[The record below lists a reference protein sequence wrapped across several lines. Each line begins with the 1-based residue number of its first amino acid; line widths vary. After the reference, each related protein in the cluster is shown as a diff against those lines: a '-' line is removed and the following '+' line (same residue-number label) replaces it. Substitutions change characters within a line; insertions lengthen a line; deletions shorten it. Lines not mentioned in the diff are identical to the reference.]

1 MKTLQVLFNG
11 QEVGTRKTERNY
23 TWALVAHSFR
33 EAEYRERMAKAKY
46 ASRHYTPEYLDKV
59 CARSHAPAV
68 ISYHH
73 DAELAHKAAGAKR
86 LDYLCCSISVV
97 PVQVKAAKARKTR
110 PATEPSGVCG

>member
-33 EAEYRERMAKAKY
+33 EAEYRERIAKGKHT
-46 ASRHYTPEYLDKV
+46 SHYTAEYLDKV
-59 CARSHAPAV
+59 CRERAKPSV

-73 DAELAHKAAGAKR
+73 DAELAHKAAGAKN
-86 LDYLCCSISVV
+86 LDWLCCSISVV
-97 PVQVKAAKARKTR
+97 PVQVKAAKPRGPLARV
-110 PATEPSGVCG
+110 APSVIG